1 MDDEVGGH
9 RLLAAKAADPV
20 TAVLDC
26 ILEEALGANFV
37 PHLGQVDEVM
47 LHALAEHALQLGR
60 VALGPLIEE
69 GPVLVHEGQEF
80 DLAGG
85 VRADDERN
93 STRVEPT

>member
-1 MDDEVGGH
+1 
-9 RLLAAKAADPV
+9 
-20 TAVLDC
+20 
-26 ILEEALGANFV
+26 
-37 PHLGQVDEVM
+37 M
-47 LHALAEHALQLGR
+47 LYALAEHALQLGR

-93 STRVEPT
+93 STRVEST